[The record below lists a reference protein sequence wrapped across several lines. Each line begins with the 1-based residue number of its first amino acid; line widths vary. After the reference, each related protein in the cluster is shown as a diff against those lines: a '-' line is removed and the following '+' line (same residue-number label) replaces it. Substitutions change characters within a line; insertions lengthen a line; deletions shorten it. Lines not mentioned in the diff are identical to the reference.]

1 MNFVKEITNEFDKL
15 GTVKIEQF
23 IKIKGRY
30 FDEVNKSHVIDW
42 DFIQKQ
48 LNFKPNIIKRQLYD
62 KTEYNTTFVDDVK
75 QLKCGLILGL
85 YPGCG
90 KSGLLE
96 LLFQNDDIILVPQ
109 HANRSSLLREAK
121 ELKKQGLITVDIA
134 IKGVHVIADYYNDYT
149 PDGEGR

>member
-1 MNFVKEITNEFDKL
+1 M
-15 GTVKIEQF
+15 
-23 IKIKGRY
+23 
-30 FDEVNKSHVIDW
+30 
-42 DFIQKQ
+42 
-48 LNFKPNIIKRQLYD
+48 NFKPNIIKRQLYD

-75 QLKCGLILGL
+75 QLKCGLIFGL

-96 LLFQNDDIILVPQ
+96 LLFQNDDILVPQ